1 MITYTETFTLATLII
16 SLVAGVL
23 LGLVTAWMLENEI
36 IESIVRKIRREPKII
51 GYDYYAEMMELKEME
66 EREREAREE

>member
-1 MITYTETFTLATLII
+1 MATETFTLSTLII
-16 SLVAGVL
+16 SLVAGIL
-23 LGLVTAWMLENEI
+23 LGLTIAWMLDNEI
-36 IESIVRKIRREPKII
+36 IEEIVRKIRREPKIT